1 MIKKTVTYTDYND
14 VERTEDFHFNLSKAE
29 LTEMEFEHKGGLTEM
44 IKKIVDESDNV
55 KIMKLFKD
63 IVLRSYGK
71 KSEDGKRFI
80 KDDALRAEFAQTEA
94 YSEIFMELAQDAGA
108 ATAFINGVVPKNLR
122 GESAKNLNHAGPKTE

>member
-1 MIKKTVTYTDYND
+1 MIKKTVKYTDYND
-14 VERTEDFHFNLSKAE
+14 VERTESFYFNLSKAE
-29 LTEMEFEHKGGLTEM
+29 LTEMEHEHKGGLAEM
-44 IKKIVDESDNV
+44 IKRIVDEEDNV

-108 ATAFINGVVPKNLR
+108 ATDFINGVVPKNLR
-122 GESAKNLNHAGPKTE
+122 EIK